1 VPLPGELVDILACP
15 RSKQPLIYFP
25 NGESGENEAEGFLL
39 CPASALRYRIE
50 NGVAVMLVE
59 EAQAVPAADVAR
71 LVARAR
77 ALGLSVPEAAIS
89 QA

>member
-1 VPLPGELVDILACP
+1 MPLPGELLDILACP
-15 RSKQPLIYFP
+15 QSKQPLIYFP
-25 NGESGENEAEGFLL
+25 RGESGENEAEAFLL

-50 NGVAVMLVE
+50 NGVAVMLAE

-77 ALGLSVPEAAIS
+77 SLNLPGP
-89 QA
+89 

>member
-1 VPLPGELVDILACP
+1 VPLPGELLDILACP

-25 NGESGENEAEGFLL
+25 RGESGENEAEGFLL